1 MRGRVRR
8 EGLIPRLAPKALAR
22 ACTKLALDKKAEDV
36 VIIDLRKLNAP
47 TDYFVICSGS
57 TDKHVKAIAENIA
70 TGMKKKKNTR
80 AWHVEGQSVG
90 SWVLIDYVDVVVH
103 VFSDATRRF
112 YSLETLWGDAPIEE
126 IKPAVRG
133 GRK

>member
-1 MRGRVRR
+1 M
-8 EGLIPRLAPKALAR
+8 APKALAR

-36 VIIDLRKLNAP
+36 VIIDLRKLSAP

-57 TDKHVKAIAENIA
+57 TDRQVKAIAENIVE
-70 TGMKKKKNTR
+70 GMKKKKNTR

-90 SWVLIDYVDVVVH
+90 SWVLIDYVDVVIH
-103 VFSDATRRF
+103 VFNDATRRF

-126 IKPAVRG
+126 IVPRTRG
-133 GRK
+133 GEK